1 MLDLMII
8 SAYLITILVI
18 VFVISELKNM
28 FEKELLELKLKK
40 VIKNIKKYER
50 NDK

>member
-8 SAYLITILVI
+8 SAFLITILVI